1 MFMVVDVELPKGYQY
16 EVTTRLDTLVDGFVK
31 VEKENAF
38 KFKSPSKNLTST
50 KKPF

>member
-1 MFMVVDVELPKGYQY
+1 MFTMVDVELPKGYQY
-16 EVTTRLDTLVDGFVK
+16 EVTTPLDTLVDGFVK
-31 VEKENAF
+31 MEKENAF